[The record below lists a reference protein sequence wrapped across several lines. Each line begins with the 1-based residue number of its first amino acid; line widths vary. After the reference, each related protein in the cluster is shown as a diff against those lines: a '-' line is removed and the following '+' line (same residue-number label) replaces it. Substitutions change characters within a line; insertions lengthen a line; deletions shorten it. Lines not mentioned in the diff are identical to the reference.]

1 MQLKNLKRTKAYIQM
16 ETRMRLLIVLI
27 IVLMSCSVP
36 EIRYE
41 PTSASPEK
49 SLEYYNEVS
58 KCGEK
63 IFPHLDG
70 LVIDRVSI
78 GPIQY
83 GIPAVETANLIEKE
97 YMAMTVGYPILDM
110 DMRVSNS
117 KNKVIVWDTA
127 QDKAAGVSFKAKP
140 GQYVFLLVSPNM
152 TEPLGYYYFVL
163 AHRR

>member
-1 MQLKNLKRTKAYIQM
+1 M
-16 ETRMRLLIVLI
+16 ETYMKLLIVLI
-27 IVLMSCSVP
+27 ALMSCTVP

-41 PTSASPEK
+41 PTSVSPET
-49 SLEYYNEVS
+49 SMEFYNEVS

-63 IFPHLDG
+63 IFPHLKG

-83 GIPAVETANLIEKE
+83 GVPAVEATILETQE
-97 YMAMTVGYPILDM
+97 YMAMAVGYPILDM

-117 KNKVIVWDTA
+117 KNKVIIWDTA
-127 QDKAAGVSFKAKP
+127 QDMAAGVSFTAKP
-140 GQYVFLLVSPNM
+140 WQHVFILESPNM

-163 AHRR
+163 AYKVR

>member
-1 MQLKNLKRTKAYIQM
+1 MKI
-16 ETRMRLLIVLI
+16 LIVLLI
-27 IVLMSCSVP
+27 ALMSCSVP

-41 PTSASPEK
+41 RTPLSPDTSMA
-49 SLEYYNEVS
+49 YYNEVS

-78 GPIQY
+78 GQIQY
-83 GIPAVETANLIEKE
+83 GIPAVEATILETQE
-97 YMAMTVGYPILDM
+97 YMAMAVGYPILDL
-110 DMRVSNS
+110 DMRVCDS

-127 QDKAAGVSFKAKP
+127 QDMAAGVSFKAQP
-140 GQYVFLLVSPNM
+140 GQYVFIMNSPNM

-163 AHRR
+163 AHKVR

>member
-1 MQLKNLKRTKAYIQM
+1 
-16 ETRMRLLIVLI
+16 MRILIVLLI
-27 IVLMSCSVP
+27 ALMSCSVP
-36 EIRYE
+36 EIQYE
-41 PTSASPEK
+41 PTSLSPET
-49 SLEYYNEVS
+49 SMEFYNEVS

-83 GIPAVETANLIEKE
+83 GIPAVETANLLEKE
-97 YMAMTVGYPILDM
+97 YMAMAIGYPILDM

-127 QDKAAGVSFKAKP
+127 QDKAAGVSFKAKAE
-140 GQYVFLLVSPNM
+140 QHVFILESPNM

-163 AHRR
+163 AHKAVSTVAKE